1 MSDNI
6 FDFSETSLSGLD
18 IFSELD
24 INERIEAAKL
34 FRGKYFRI
42 NQQIVSHLDNSG
54 DVFFIL
60 NGVVR
65 ITIYSIAGKE
75 TTFRDMT
82 TGQMFG
88 ELSAIDG
95 MPRSAHA
102 IALTSC
108 TILFISANN
117 FWNLLEKYPSVS
129 KKTLKY
135 LTKLIRLL
143 SDRVVEFSTLDVKS
157 RIHAEILRLA
167 RSGNQVDGFVSIS
180 PPPTHSSFAS
190 RLGTHREAV
199 TRELGVLT
207 RKGIII
213 KKSNSH
219 IVLDIEKMEKLIDD
233 AVNNT

>member
-6 FDFSETSLSGLD
+6 FDVSEISLSRLEV
-18 IFSELD
+18 FSELGM
-24 INERIEAAKL
+24 NERNEAAKL
-34 FRGKYFRI
+34 FRGNHFGI
-42 NQQIVSHLDNSG
+42 NQQIVSHLDSS
-54 DVFFIL
+54 DEVFFII

-65 ITIYSIAGKE
+65 ITIYSITGKE

-82 TGQMFG
+82 AGQMFG

-108 TILFISANN
+108 TILFISANS
-117 FWNLLEKYPSVS
+117 FWELLEKYPSVS
-129 KKTLKY
+129 KKTLKH

-143 SDRVVEFSTLDVKS
+143 SDRVVEFSTLAVKS
-157 RIHAEILRLA
+157 RIHAEMLRLA
-167 RSGNQVDGFVSIS
+167 RNGNQVDGFVSIS

-199 TRELGVLT
+199 TRELGALT
-207 RKGIII
+207 RRGIII

-219 IVLDIEKMEKLIDD
+219 IVLDIEKLKKLVAD
-233 AVNNT
+233 AVNDV

>member
-1 MSDNI
+1 MSDTI
-6 FDFSETSLSGLD
+6 FEVSETSLSGLEV
-18 IFSELD
+18 FSDLGMK
-24 INERIEAAKL
+24 ERNEAAKL
-34 FRGKYFRI
+34 FRGKYYEI
-42 NQQIVSHLDNSG
+42 NQQIVSHLDNSNE
-54 DVFFIL
+54 VFFII

-65 ITIYSIAGKE
+65 ITTYSIGGKE

-82 TGQMFG
+82 AGQMFG

-108 TILFISANN
+108 EIISIPANS
-117 FWNLLEKYPSVS
+117 FWKLLEKYPGVS

-143 SDRVVEFSTLDVKS
+143 SDRIVEFSTLDVKS
-157 RIHAEILRLA
+157 RIHAEVLCLA
-167 RSGNQVDGFVSIS
+167 RNGNQIDGLVNIS
-180 PPPTHSSFAS
+180 PVPTHSSLAS

-213 KKSNSH
+213 KNQ
-219 IVLDIEKMEKLIDD
+219 IRI
-233 AVNNT
+233 